1 MIYEYVIGC
10 YHDPQ
15 FLSVYITIDS
25 YYCHRRTFLNLFRR
39 TIWENLQTLEW
50 TSADSKEVTG
60 TGNCLFRS
68 LALIVEDEKEHCSE
82 RKRHRV

>member
-1 MIYEYVIGC
+1 MIYVYVIGC

-15 FLSVYITIDS
+15 FLSVYIIVDS
-25 YYCHRRTFLNLFRR
+25 YFCHRTFLNLFRSTMR
-39 TIWENLQTLEW
+39 ENLQTLEG
-50 TSADSKEVTG
+50 TSPDSKEITG

-68 LALIVEDEKEHCSE
+68 LALSLEDKTEHCSE